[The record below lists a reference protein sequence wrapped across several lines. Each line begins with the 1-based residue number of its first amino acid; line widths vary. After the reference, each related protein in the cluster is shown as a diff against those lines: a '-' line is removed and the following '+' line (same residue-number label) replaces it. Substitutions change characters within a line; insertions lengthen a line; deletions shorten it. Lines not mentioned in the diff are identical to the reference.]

1 MTKFVSIF
9 LKNVC
14 LSFIYLLFTTFW
26 FVFPSTCVV
35 AVSDLFLTFYLGAY
49 FTLYV
54 HQRGESPWSRSRRIR
69 DVVFGCLFRFQ
80 PMRFN
85 VFVTKNTW
93 VFSVSR
99 FVSTA
104 CTRFLIIT
112 LLFGFLIPKLSF
124 NLFSHHSVS
133 LWNLPLNLLP
143 RSGTLLRCGH
153 SMQSCN
159 ILCFLQR

>member
-1 MTKFVSIF
+1 MTKFVSTY

-14 LSFIYLLFTTFW
+14 LLFIYFLFTTFW
-26 FVFPSTCVV
+26 FVFPSICVV

-54 HQRGESPWSRSRRIR
+54 HQRGESPWSRSRRSC
-69 DVVFGCLFRFQ
+69 FGCLFRFQ

-112 LLFGFLIPKLSF
+112 LLFGFLIPKFSF
-124 NLFSHHSVS
+124 NLFLIIAFFYEIYHWIFSRGVRHC
-133 LWNLPLNLLP
+133 L
-143 RSGTLLRCGH
+143 GLRCGH

-159 ILCFLQR
+159 VLCFLQR